1 MTLETMKEN
10 MQLMESTPDIASEE
24 KSIEIKRLSDDI
36 TRKSLKI
43 LKSEGAARE
52 WSSVVIVLVIFMD
65 MIPLLMCCITS
76 HLSNKPKQCIL
87 KKSNN

>member
-36 TRKSLKI
+36 TRTYKI
-43 LKSEGAARE
+43 LKSVGAARE
-52 WSSVVIVLVIFMD
+52 WSTVVIVLVIF
-65 MIPLLMCCITS
+65 IS
-76 HLSNKPKQCIL
+76 
-87 KKSNN
+87 

>member
-36 TRKSLKI
+36 TRTYKI

-52 WSSVVIVLVIFMD
+52 WSTVVIVLVIF
-65 MIPLLMCCITS
+65 IS
-76 HLSNKPKQCIL
+76 
-87 KKSNN
+87 

>member
-43 LKSEGAARE
+43 LK
-52 WSSVVIVLVIFMD
+52 
-65 MIPLLMCCITS
+65 
-76 HLSNKPKQCIL
+76 
-87 KKSNN
+87 NNEM

>member
-36 TRKSLKI
+36 TRKYKI

-52 WSSVVIVLVIFMD
+52 WSTVVIVLVIF
-65 MIPLLMCCITS
+65 IS
-76 HLSNKPKQCIL
+76 
-87 KKSNN
+87 

>member
-36 TRKSLKI
+36 TRTFLKI
-43 LKSEGAARE
+43 LK
-52 WSSVVIVLVIFMD
+52 
-65 MIPLLMCCITS
+65 
-76 HLSNKPKQCIL
+76 
-87 KKSNN
+87 NNEM